1 MFIKRVH
8 YCGLF
13 VNNWDVVWHFFCDC
27 AYINRDSIC

>member
-13 VNNWDVVWHFFCDC
+13 VNNCDWFGIVFVIVH
-27 AYINRDSIC
+27 A